1 MARVTGIGG
10 VFIRANDPKALQD
23 WYIRH
28 LGIEPD
34 QDGYRELFETACTAS
49 HIRDAL
55 H

>member
-10 VFIRANDPKALQD
+10 VFINANDPKAFQD

-34 QDGYRELFETACTAS
+34 QDGYVV
-49 HIRDAL
+49 IRNRM
-55 H
+55 HGVTYT